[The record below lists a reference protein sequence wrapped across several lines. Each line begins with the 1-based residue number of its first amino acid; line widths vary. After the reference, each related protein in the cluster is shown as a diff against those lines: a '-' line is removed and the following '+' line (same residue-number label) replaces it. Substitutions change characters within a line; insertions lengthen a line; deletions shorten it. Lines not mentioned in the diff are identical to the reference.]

1 MALGI
6 PMAMSAFAPT
16 AGAGTQATPIA
27 DQLRSTAHAFAGASA
42 ANGMLA
48 GTSDA
53 DLAVNAV
60 RCLPLDGRTYC
71 LHIGW
76 VDHAPSAAELRDRV
90 GAEAAIARR
99 ATTSTELDAR
109 GDMPLSV
116 QLRNWANQPRE
127 TRVAQEKGEL
137 DQAIQALGKV
147 KLWDQVT
154 AGKPVP
160 SDLVERYPELAG
172 QIQQLGY
179 RDGRSAAQIDEGGV
193 GDPNRGQ
200 KQINSYYC
208 GPTSF
213 LAMAWTDPRRG
224 DELSPGNGYTQQF
237 WAGRLGTTTDGTAI
251 TAINANINTHLTWKN
266 VIGDYVVVGISGWNV
281 ARWQNL
287 FRNHLIKAPV
297 QLHPVLYEGNNKYR
311 MTTGGHFNVARAFN
325 FNPNNPVWQISI
337 YEPAG
342 GSRVPV
348 SFWEDHAN
356 IIDQNHRHPMKNI
369 SY

>member
-16 AGAGTQATPIA
+16 AGAQATSIA
-27 DQLRSTAHAFAGASA
+27 DQLRATAYAFAGASA
-42 ANGMLA
+42 ADGMLA

-90 GAEAAIARR
+90 GAEAAMTRQA
-99 ATTSTELDAR
+99 ATNTQLAAK

-116 QLRNWANQPRE
+116 QLRNWANQSRQ
-127 TRVAQEKGEL
+127 TRVSQEKAEL
-137 DQAIQALGKV
+137 DEAIQALGKV
-147 KLWDQVT
+147 KLWDYVT

-160 SDLVERYPELAG
+160 SDLVQRFPETAG
-172 QIQQLGY
+172 QIHQVGHH
-179 RDGRSAAQIDEGGV
+179 GVRSMAEHHEGGV

-200 KQINSYYC
+200 KAISGNYS
-208 GPTSF
+208 GPASF
-213 LAMAWTDPRRG
+213 VAFAWNDPRRG
-224 DELSPGNGYTQQF
+224 NELSPDNGFDQHF
-237 WAGRLGTTTDGTAI
+237 WAGRLGTTTAGTAI
-251 TAINANINTHLTWKN
+251 AAVSANINEHLTWKDTG
-266 VIGDYVVVGISGWNV
+266 VGPYAVVSIAGWDT

-287 FRNHLIKAPV
+287 FRTHLLKAPV
-297 QLHPVLYEGNNKYR
+297 QLQAVMHAGNNKYGI
-311 MTTGGHFNVARAFN
+311 TTSGHFNVARAFN
-325 FNPNNPVWQISI
+325 FNPSNPSWQISI
-337 YEPAG
+337 YEPVG
-342 GSRVPV
+342 GSRIPV
-348 SFWEDHAN
+348 CYWEDFAN
-356 IIDQNHRHPMKNI
+356 IIDQNHRHPMKSI